1 MAWEGKNYS
10 SKELHSN
17 TPFSS
22 TPTAICTG
30 LLSGLGGNYHH
41 QSVVAE
47 ADVRKTE
54 QTQCRH
60 LFDSAR

>member
-30 LLSGLGGNYHH
+30 LLSELGINYHH

-54 QTQCRH
+54 
-60 LFDSAR
+60 